1 MNKRELLS
9 TQIVIT
15 NPFLRKQFSKLFSR
29 SKKNAINVED
39 VWYIVEKLYPSFI
52 SNVKSTDL
60 KYKVKQTYITY
71 GYYQYTLFAEEK
83 TGE

>member
-9 TQIVIT
+9 THIVIT

-29 SKKNAINVED
+29 FKKNAVNAED
-39 VWYIVEKLYPSFI
+39 VWYVVEKLYPSFI
-52 SNVKSTDL
+52 SNVKSANL
-60 KYKVKQTYITY
+60 KYKVKQTYITH

-83 TGE
+83 TCE